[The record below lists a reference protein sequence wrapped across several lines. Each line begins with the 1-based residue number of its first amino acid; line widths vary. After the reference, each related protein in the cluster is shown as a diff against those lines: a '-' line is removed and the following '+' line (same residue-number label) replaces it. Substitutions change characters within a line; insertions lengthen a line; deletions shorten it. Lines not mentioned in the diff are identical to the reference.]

1 MKKVLLY
8 SGGMDSWL
16 IRQLW
21 KPDIC
26 IYVDIHGSYS
36 EVEKQN
42 LPSDVII
49 VDMPFL
55 GTQELPN
62 AFVPLRNLYFLM
74 IASHFG
80 DEICLGATAGDWGN
94 RDKTPAFLDE
104 TEHLLNTLWGDK
116 KVNRNIT
123 VCKDFI
129 YTPKTELLKRYLEQD
144 NNIAKVRHSTFSCY
158 TPIHGKECMNCYP
171 CFRKFAILYSFGY
184 KYTEEEELQMWEY
197 IKKNIIPT
205 KEQGGY
211 PGTYYT
217 DRGEE
222 SVHLIKCVKELN
234 DKYGGGTV

>member
-1 MKKVLLY
+1 MKALLY

-21 KPDIC
+21 RPDIC

-36 EVEKQN
+36 EVEKRR
-42 LPSDVII
+42 LPDDVVI

-55 GTQELPN
+55 GTQEMGN

-74 IASHFG
+74 IASHYA

-94 RDKTPAFLDE
+94 KDKTPDFLE
-104 TEHLLNTLWGDK
+104 HTECLLNDLWGDK
-116 KVNRNIT
+116 KVQRHISI
-123 VCKDFI
+123 CRDFVHV
-129 YTPKTELLKRYLEQD
+129 PKTELLKRYLEQGHD
-144 NNIAKVRHSTFSCY
+144 VREVHDSTFSCY
-158 TPIHGKECMNCYP
+158 TPADGHECLHCYP

-184 KYTEEEELQMWEY
+184 IYSEEEERKMWDY
-197 IKKNIIPT
+197 IQHYIIPT

-217 DRGEE
+217 DRGDE
-222 SVHLIKCVKELN
+222 SVHLVYCVEGLKRR
-234 DKYGGGTV
+234 YG